1 MVSGTK
7 KSTAIPS
14 PKQKSISPQT
24 LFIEKQLP
32 SAYIHSRDLLAK
44 SAQKDFRLY
53 ILCYAV
59 RELSDSLFLFVFPI
73 RLFSLHK
80 KQLCPLQ

>member
-24 LFIEKQLP
+24 LFIEKQLLKQFKIGAAVHCIFD
-32 SAYIHSRDLLAK
+32 SAAK
-44 SAQKDFRLY
+44 
-53 ILCYAV
+53 
-59 RELSDSLFLFVFPI
+59 FLGN
-73 RLFSLHK
+73 RAGRK
-80 KQLCPLQ
+80 WKRKNA